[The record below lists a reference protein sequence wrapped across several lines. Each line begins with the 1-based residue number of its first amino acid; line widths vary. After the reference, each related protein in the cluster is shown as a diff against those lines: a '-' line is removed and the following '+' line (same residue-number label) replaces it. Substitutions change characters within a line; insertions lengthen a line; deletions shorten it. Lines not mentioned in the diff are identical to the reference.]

1 MSRSKWASTG
11 GCEPVSVAACGVG
24 ELPEHGDRPRL
35 RRGSLIGAAS
45 SANRLIRLVVAS
57 MLVIGAAPAPA
68 LAGSVSGSSAT
79 SSSTPGKQQSAH
91 PDVVGAVVMA
101 LRTGYSSRYGSAR
114 VRALQRRLAR
124 AGYAPGPIDGLYGPR
139 TLQAVNG
146 FQATHGLEVD
156 GIAGPLTL
164 AALSRPSVVPY
175 PGTGYAAR
183 RSALV
188 RALQRDLARAGY
200 SSRDGSSRVR
210 ALQRRL
216 AQAGYA
222 PGPIDGLYGPR
233 TQEAVSGFQAAHGL
247 AVDGIAGAQTFAEL
261 GNLQPTSYQAIRPP
275 RPGGSDPPINRS
287 SRPASARKVVPATH
301 TTGSPPVGL
310 IALLIALAAALGF
323 YGIWLAHRRRDKRH
337 AIADAAGNGASS
349 SDAADA
355 IAQLDQTTT
364 LSTDSGPSSSDPAD
378 VIAHP
383 DQTTAPNA
391 DSGPPDD
398 ADSAFRHAVLL
409 EEHGD
414 QKGAMAAYERADGLG
429 HAAAAANLG
438 VLLEQQGDRTAAEA
452 AYRRADQRGSANG
465 TFNLATLLEEEG
477 DLAGAM
483 AAYERADRVGHGTAA
498 ANLGVLLEQQGDR
511 AAAEAAYQ
519 RADQRDD
526 ASGTFNLAILLE
538 EEGDHIGALRAYR
551 RAEQLGHPAIE
562 DMARAAALEL
572 TRQINSPIAVGT
584 GDDHDVP

>member
-11 GCEPVSVAACGVG
+11 GCERVSDVACGVG

-57 MLVIGAAPAPA
+57 ILVIGVAPAVA
-68 LAGSVSGSSAT
+68 LAGSLSGSSAT

-91 PDVVGAVVMA
+91 PDQVGAVVMA
-101 LRTGYSSRYGSAR
+101 LGTGYSSRYGSAR

-139 TLQAVNG
+139 TQ
-146 FQATHGLEVD
+146 Q
-156 GIAGPLTL
+156 
-164 AALSRPSVVPY
+164 
-175 PGTGYAAR
+175 
-183 RSALV
+183 
-188 RALQRDLARAGY
+188 
-200 SSRDGSSRVR
+200 
-210 ALQRRL
+210 
-216 AQAGYA
+216 
-222 PGPIDGLYGPR
+222 
-233 TQEAVSGFQAAHGL
+233 AVSGFQAAHGL
-247 AVDGIAGAQTFAEL
+247 EVDGIAGAQTFAQL

-275 RPGGSDPPINRS
+275 RPGGSHPPINRS

-383 DQTTAPNA
+383 DQTTTPNA
-391 DSGPPDD
+391 DSGPPAD
-398 ADSAFRHAVLL
+398 AG
-409 EEHGD
+409 E
-414 QKGAMAAYERADGLG
+414 DG
-429 HAAAAANLG
+429 
-438 VLLEQQGDRTAAEA
+438 
-452 AYRRADQRGSANG
+452 
-465 TFNLATLLEEEG
+465 
-477 DLAGAM
+477 
-483 AAYERADRVGHGTAA
+483 
-498 ANLGVLLEQQGDR
+498 
-511 AAAEAAYQ
+511 
-519 RADQRDD
+519 
-526 ASGTFNLAILLE
+526 
-538 EEGDHIGALRAYR
+538 
-551 RAEQLGHPAIE
+551 
-562 DMARAAALEL
+562 
-572 TRQINSPIAVGT
+572 
-584 GDDHDVP
+584 